1 MSARPILLGTGWK
14 MNKTV
19 REATDYTRSL
29 LTHLDTIPGLER
41 AQLFVVP
48 PFTAID
54 AVKRASEGRFWVG
67 AQNMHWAKDGA
78 FTGEISA
85 PMLRELGT
93 DLVELGHAERRT
105 YFNET
110 DETINRKVRTA
121 LEFEIRPLVCV
132 GENREERESGA
143 GPDVVARRLRLA
155 LEGTPSRLADRLM
168 LAYEPLWAIGAP
180 VAAGPDDVRVMA
192 AHIRSVLADMF
203 GAAGESI
210 PILYGG
216 TVNVENAAGLL
227 REGRTNGLFIGR
239 AAWQPEGFAGVIR
252 ACLGA
257 SS

>member
-19 REATDYTRSL
+19 REATDYTRGL
-29 LTHLDTIPGLER
+29 LAHLDTIAGLDR
-41 AQLFVVP
+41 VQLFVVP

-54 AVKRASEGRFWVG
+54 AVKRGSEGRFWVG

-105 YFNET
+105 CFNET
-110 DETINRKVRTA
+110 DETVNRKVRTA

-132 GENREERESGA
+132 GEKREERQSGA
-143 GPDVVARRLRLA
+143 GPDIVARQIRLA
-155 LEGTPSRLADRLM
+155 LDGVPGGLADRVI

-180 VAAGPDDVRVMA
+180 VAATPEDVRVMA
-192 AHIRSVLADMF
+192 AHMRAVLADLF
-203 GAAGESI
+203 GAAGASI
-210 PILYGG
+210 SILYGG
-216 TVNVENAAGLL
+216 TVNPGNAAGLL
-227 REGRTNGLFIGR
+227 REGTTDGLFIGR
-239 AAWQPEGFAGVIR
+239 AAWQPEGFAAVIR